1 MGQYGLSRFLAG
13 LLGTIGLLI
22 GQSVGASTASEYR
35 LLGLQ
40 YRQQAQFAEAILALE
55 KAAALEP
62 KNLDGRV
69 LLGWTQHQAKQG
81 KAAANTL
88 WEVIF
93 EDPYKVTA
101 FNAVGIVHLV
111 SGELLPALTTHTW
124 AVLLKPDNEIA
135 YYNLSL
141 TCQRLELYD
150 CSVATAVRAAELEP
164 TNPHPPVALALAYW
178 SKGDRTAARQAYQQA
193 LDLDGRYREIVFLNH
208 LTEAG
213 FSLDQVQT
221 TEQILVMTLK

>member
-1 MGQYGLSRFLAG
+1 MGRTWVETVLA
-13 LLGTIGLLI
+13 IGL
-22 GQSVGASTASEYR
+22 GSVALMINFPVAAMTAAEYR
-35 LLGLQ
+35 TLGLQ
-40 YRQQAQFAEAILALE
+40 YRQQEQFAEAIAALE
-55 KAAALEP
+55 KAVELEP

-81 KAAANTL
+81 EAAAETL
-88 WEVIF
+88 WQVIF

-111 SGELLPALTTHTW
+111 SGDLLPALLTHIW
-124 AVLLKPDNEIA
+124 AATLKPDNEIA

-150 CSVATAVRAAELEP
+150 CSIATALQAGKLEP
-164 TNPHPPVALALAYW
+164 SNPHPLVALALAHW
-178 SKGDRTAARQAYQQA
+178 SKGDRPAARQAYQQA
-193 LDLDGRYREIVFLNH
+193 LALDGRYGGVGFLAY

-213 FSLDQVQT
+213 FSLDQVKT
-221 TEQILVMTLK
+221 TEQILAMTLN